1 MVNSFRPAIVM
12 MALFT
17 LLLGLAYPLAVTG
30 IAQAAFPGQANGS
43 LVRDAGGRVVGSTMI
58 GQPFAG
64 ATYLHPR
71 PSAAGDGY
79 DAAAS
84 SGSNMGPLNPDLAAR
99 VAESAQAIPRRGR
112 SRRHPRR
119 CGDDLGFGPRPGRV
133 TGLRSASGRADRPRQ
148 RRFRAAGAEHHRQPD
163 RGGLPRLH
171 RPAAR
176 QCPADQSRARR
187 PLRRGGLIARDGAR
201 NARDFSRSAPQARA
215 AEGVSGHVAR
225 RGQDL

>member
-1 MVNSFRPAIVM
+1 MVNSFRPAIAM

-43 LVRDAGGRVVGSTMI
+43 LVRDAGGRVVGSALI

-99 VAESAQAIPRRGR
+99 VAESAQAIRAEDGPGVIPADAVTTSGSGLDPDVSPAYARLQAARIARARGVPVQQVQTIID
-112 SRRHPRR
+112 SQTE
-119 CGDDLGFGPRPGRV
+119 GAFLGFIGQPRV
-133 TGLRSASGRADRPRQ
+133 NVLLTNRALDA
-148 RRFRAAGAEHHRQPD
+148 RFGAE
-163 RGGLPRLH
+163 G
-171 RPAAR
+171 
-176 QCPADQSRARR
+176 
-187 PLRRGGLIARDGAR
+187 
-201 NARDFSRSAPQARA
+201 
-215 AEGVSGHVAR
+215 
-225 RGQDL
+225 